1 MKLLR
6 ATIEGFRAFTKRVD
20 VDLSSDVTILVG
32 PNGTG
37 KTSLLDAL
45 LWGITGRLKRVGD
58 QKRVLSLYAP
68 AGLARVSIEIAD
80 KNGSML
86 LVRTFLEGE
95 MNVALKTSDANVEGP
110 AADVEIVR
118 RLWDAGSSNA
128 TPLDDL
134 HDVMTRTVY
143 LQQDLVRQFVD
154 RDSADERFD
163 AISSLI
169 GVGKIADFQRRL
181 VSSRK
186 AWATAMGQR
195 ENALAEADRRLTSIR
210 ADIARLGR
218 DVKDSDAAAQWSA
231 WWNGLLDKGL
241 GIRPIPDVATPN
253 SAQVLEQM
261 LRALQTARVS
271 IQRKLSTL
279 PQIREDMVLLA
290 DAVEIPDNEIQR
302 LKSAVTSA
310 NAACKRLEELIVVA
324 EEHGARVRAELLV
337 QKNASEEMRAL
348 ASLALRHL
356 SEHCPVCEQS
366 IDAKLV
372 EARLRRLIGKDSSQ
386 QEDAGGE
393 APKLLTELERTR
405 QDLQKAER
413 DLENAL
419 NANKSIASRRTLL
432 NSQLA
437 NIELEASNV
446 DAVDSLATLL
456 GGQVAEI
463 SEAYKLG
470 EALSLAIVRLS
481 EEGKREDLIQQE
493 ARAVGIVGL
502 ARSGFEDYKATHE
515 EASRI
520 IEAVR
525 AVSDEAVN
533 RQIDRIGP
541 LLQKIYTR
549 IDPHPTFRV
558 AELRSYISYGK
569 GRVETPVTDLRGGSG
584 KIEVDAPAEIF
595 SSSQTSALAVSIFLA
610 MNLSSDTTPLQTAIL
625 DDPLQS
631 LDDINL
637 LGLLDVLRR
646 TRERRQLLISTH
658 DEKFAALLRRKFRPV
673 AEGQQTSLVT
683 LGNWERA
690 GVNLSQ
696 DYESDVPVRLQVVS

>member
-1 MKLLR
+1 
-6 ATIEGFRAFTKRVD
+6 
-20 VDLSSDVTILVG
+20 
-32 PNGTG
+32 
-37 KTSLLDAL
+37 
-45 LWGITGRLKRVGD
+45 
-58 QKRVLSLYAP
+58 
-68 AGLARVSIEIAD
+68 
-80 KNGSML
+80 
-86 LVRTFLEGE
+86 
-95 MNVALKTSDANVEGP
+95 
-110 AADVEIVR
+110 
-118 RLWDAGSSNA
+118 
-128 TPLDDL
+128 
-134 HDVMTRTVY
+134 
-143 LQQDLVRQFVD
+143 
-154 RDSADERFD
+154 
-163 AISSLI
+163 
-169 GVGKIADFQRRL
+169 
-181 VSSRK
+181 
-186 AWATAMGQR
+186 
-195 ENALAEADRRLTSIR
+195 
-210 ADIARLGR
+210 
-218 DVKDSDAAAQWSA
+218 
-231 WWNGLLDKGL
+231 
-241 GIRPIPDVATPN
+241 
-253 SAQVLEQM
+253 
-261 LRALQTARVS
+261 
-271 IQRKLSTL
+271 
-279 PQIREDMVLLA
+279 MVLLA